1 MGEFRM
7 PALGADM
14 ESGLLLEWLVA
25 PGDSVSR
32 GQAIA
37 VVETQKGAVEVEI
50 WEAGVIDA
58 LLVEPGT
65 QVPVGALLATL
76 RSTGPA
82 AVLAPA
88 AAGPT
93 PVPLAPAAPAEPLA
107 AAPPLGRGI
116 RVKASPAARRRAQ
129 ELGIDLATLAAS
141 APDETITIEH
151 VERAAQ
157 RGAPEPA
164 ASGDKRIAMQ
174 QAIAAAMA
182 RSKREIPHYYLGT
195 AIDLTRALE
204 WLAQHNLERPV
215 RERILPAALLA
226 KAVAIALLEVPE
238 LNGFWRDDA
247 FVPAPS
253 VHLGMAIA
261 MRGGGLVAPA
271 IHDAQRRSLAELMA
285 ALSDLITRART
296 GALRSSELTD
306 ATVTLTSLGDQ
317 GVETVYGVIY
327 PPQVALVGLGRISER
342 PWVMDGK
349 VCVRRVIQATLSADH
364 RASVGHRGA
373 LFLAALDR
381 ILQQPEKLS

>member
-14 ESGLLLEWLVA
+14 ESGLLVEWLVA